1 MNYKLAE
8 QLKEAGF
15 PQDTRHF
22 FGFIEAHKDW
32 ELDNGDMSDSVACPT
47 LSELIEACNKVGN
60 RFFCLDFLKGTWGAR
75 KYFKHPH
82 CNNHYISMSGK
93 SPEEAVAKLWLKLN
107 KNGTVAE

>member
-47 LSELIEACNKVGN
+47 FSELIEECGNKFYWITRRREKEWYAVG
-60 RFFCLDFLKGTWGAR
+60 DDGKKSHGTVRG
-75 KYFKHPH
+75 
-82 CNNHYISMSGK
+82 N
-93 SPEEAVAKLWLKLN
+93 SPEEAVAKLWLKLH
-107 KNGTVAE
+107 A

>member
-15 PQDTRHF
+15 EQRVWQETVQYCPYKKMGT
-22 FGFIEAHKDW
+22 INE
-32 ELDNGDMSDSVACPT
+32 VYVPT